1 MLRPAALLLASLLMS
16 AGLCACSTPSPES
29 LAQNDPWEETNR
41 DIFAFDTWVE
51 HNVARPVA
59 EGYREVV
66 PEPAR
71 DGVHNMLNNL
81 HSPVI
86 LANDVLQGE
95 SKKAARTL
103 VRILINTTLGI
114 GGLFDVA
121 GRLGI
126 PYHDN
131 DFGITMGT
139 AGVWEGSYL
148 VLPIL
153 GPRPP
158 RDLIGGF
165 VDGAFDP
172 LTYAHFPG
180 RHELLTIRTP
190 MNFLDFE
197 DRHMDEIQSIERSS
211 VDYYATVRNLY
222 RQRRDAQ
229 IQGAEFSNMN
239 LPDL

>member
-1 MLRPAALLLASLLMS
+1 MKTFQPLVLLLALC
-16 AGLCACSTPSPES
+16 LCACSTPSAES
-29 LAQNDPWEETNR
+29 LAQNDPWEATNR
-41 DIFAFDTWVE
+41 DVFAFDTWVE
-51 HNVARPVA
+51 RIFARPVA
-59 EGYREVV
+59 EGYRAVV

-81 HSPVI
+81 HSPVV
-86 LANDVLQGE
+86 LANDVLQGDT
-95 SKKAARTL
+95 KKAARTL
-103 VRILINTTLGI
+103 GRIVINSTIGI
-114 GGLFDVA
+114 GGLIDVA
-121 GRLGI
+121 EKIGI

-131 DFGITMGT
+131 DFGITMGQ
-139 AGVWEGSYL
+139 AGIWEGSYL

-180 RHELLTIRTP
+180 RHELLTARTP
-190 MNFLDFE
+190 LNFLDFE
-197 DRHMDEIQSIERSS
+197 ERHMDEVQEIQRTSL
-211 VDYYATVRNLY
+211 DYYASVRSLY
-222 RQRRDAQ
+222 RQRREAQ
-229 IQGAEFSNMN
+229 VQGAEFSNMN

>member
-1 MLRPAALLLASLLMS
+1 MLRPATLLLATLVTAM
-16 AGLCACSTPSPES
+16 LCACSTPSPES
-29 LAQNDPWEETNR
+29 LGQNDPWEETNR
-41 DIFAFDTWVE
+41 DVFAFDTWVD
-51 HNVARPVA
+51 HTVARPVT
-59 EGYREVV
+59 EGYQAVV

-95 SKKAARTL
+95 SRKAARTL
-103 VRILINTTLGI
+103 GRILINTTLGI

-121 GRLGI
+121 QRLGI

-131 DFGITMGT
+131 DFGITLGT
-139 AGVWEGSYL
+139 AGVGEGSYL

-158 RDLIGGF
+158 RDLVGGV

-180 RHELLTIRTP
+180 RHELLVARTP
-190 MNFLDFE
+190 VSFLDFE
-197 DRHMDEIQSIERSS
+197 NSHMDEIQSIERSS

-229 IQGAEFSNMN
+229 IQGTEFSNMN

>member
-16 AGLCACSTPSPES
+16 VGLCACSTPSPES

-103 VRILINTTLGI
+103 GRILINTTLGI

-121 GRLGI
+121 KHMGVPG
-126 PYHDN
+126 HDN
-131 DFGITMGT
+131 DFGITMGKMNIG
-139 AGVWEGSYL
+139 AGPYIFVPL
-148 VLPIL
+148 L
-153 GPRPP
+153 GPTPP

>member
-1 MLRPAALLLASLLMS
+1 MKTVRPAVLLLALFL
-16 AGLCACSTPSPES
+16 GACSTPSAES
-29 LAQNDPWEETNR
+29 LAQNDPWEATNR

-59 EGYREVV
+59 EGYRAVV

-95 SKKAARTL
+95 TKKAARTL
-103 VRILINTTLGI
+103 GRIVINSTIGI
-114 GGLFDVA
+114 GGIFDVA
-121 GRLGI
+121 AKIGI

-131 DFGITMGT
+131 DFGITMGQ
-139 AGVWEGSYL
+139 GGIWEGSYL

-180 RHELLTIRTP
+180 RHELLTARTP
-190 MNFLDFE
+190 VSFLDFE
-197 DRHMDEIQSIERSS
+197 DRHMDEVQDIERSS
-211 VDYYATVRNLY
+211 LDYYASVRSLY
-222 RQRRDAQ
+222 RQRREAQ
-229 IQGAEFSNMN
+229 IQGVEFSNMN